1 MYKKEKS
8 HFLTAFTVVELMVA
22 VSILSFGMVLVVR
35 SLLSGA
41 SALDL
46 AQSRIAAIQILE
58 EKMSEF
64 DELAV
69 KEGGVKTNSGSE
81 DLTLNGK
88 SAVYGF
94 DIKPL
99 PEGAAEEERLNEITL
114 KLRWQ
119 ENNKQREEL
128 LVTYARNREEAQ

>member
-99 PEGAAEEERLNEITL
+99 PEGAAEEE
-114 KLRWQ
+114 
-119 ENNKQREEL
+119 
-128 LVTYARNREEAQ
+128 